1 MSLVFLATNVDR
13 CLGNSAGGAEEDR
26 TPDLVIANDALSQLS
41 YSPISGWRIYGAGR
55 RAVKHP
61 RTMNGRFHLAQ
72 ASRLPQPFAAGSN
85 LPISAQRSWG
95 LAGLSRSSYMSRS
108 QRSLE

>member
-1 MSLVFLATNVDR
+1 
-13 CLGNSAGGAEEDR
+13 
-26 TPDLVIANDALSQLS
+26 
-41 YSPISGWRIYGAGR
+41 
-55 RAVKHP
+55 
-61 RTMNGRFHLAQ
+61 MNGRFHLAQ

-85 LPISAQRSWG
+85 LPISAQGSWG